1 MHAHTSTTVRL
12 LTAGAATLAVGLA
25 GPTATAASASAE
37 DRSGTNELVG
47 LSDDGRL
54 VDGKSRIN
62 GTANVAS
69 RNGRFVVFSTPARL
83 VPADRNR
90 LDDVYV
96 RDTVADRTRLVSVT
110 RTGRIG
116 NDYSVEPSIS
126 YDGRY
131 VAFTTWADNL
141 FRDRNGHTLDVVV
154 KDLETGRIELVSRST
169 SGRQATRNSFFPV
182 ISGNGRRVAFQS
194 FGRFSRTDE
203 DRREDVYVYDRVADR
218 TRHVSRKAD
227 GSDVRAGVL
236 VGGISA
242 DGRKVTFGTDND
254 GWVRDLRAGVTKRF
268 WHEANH
274 PDQPFP
280 MGSLG
285 RPQISGD
292 GRYVAFSTLREATGD
307 ADNHAADVFRMHL
320 GSRAVAKVTVAQDGG
335 PGGDH
340 SFLPSLSYDGSLVGF
355 MSFAQDLVA
364 GDVPGADTF
373 VRDMTTGSTVMA
385 SWGAEGPGDNDSG
398 RNGVAI
404 SGDGRTLVYETYA
417 ENLVAG
423 DTNHAL
429 KVLAWRR

>member
-1 MHAHTSTTVRL
+1 MHRQQNPTRRL
-12 LTAGAATLAVGLA
+12 LAAGVATLAVVGA
-25 GPTATAASASAE
+25 AAPTAAAEE
-37 DRSGTNELVG
+37 DPAQPAGTNELVA
-47 LSDDGRL
+47 LTDDGRL
-54 VDGKSRIN
+54 VDGRSGIN

-69 RNGRFVVFSTPARL
+69 RDGRFVVFSTPARL
-83 VPADRNR
+83 VPEDRNR
-90 LDDVYV
+90 TDDVYV

-110 RTGRIG
+110 RGGRLG

-141 FRDRNGHTLDVVV
+141 VRDRNGHTLDVLV
-154 KDLETGRIELVSRST
+154 KDLGTGRLELVSRST
-169 SGRQATRNSFFPV
+169 KGEQAARNSFFPV

-194 FGRFSRTDE
+194 FGRYSPTDQ
-203 DRREDVYVYDRVADR
+203 DRREDVYVHDRVTDR

-227 GSDVRAGVL
+227 GSDIRASVL

-242 DGRKVTFGTDND
+242 YGRKVTFGTDND
-254 GWVRDLRAGVTKRF
+254 AWARDLRTGRTTRF

-274 PDQPFP
+274 PDPSFP

-292 GRYVAFSTLREATGD
+292 GRYVAFSTLREPTGD
-307 ADNHAADVFRMHL
+307 PDNHAADVFRMHL
-320 GSRAVAKVTVAQDGG
+320 GTRAVDKVSVGHDQSASE
-335 PGGDH
+335 DH
-340 SFLPSLSYDGSLVGF
+340 SFLPSLTHDGSQVGF

-373 VRDMTTGSTVMA
+373 VRDVDTGTTVMA
-385 SWGAEGPGDNDSG
+385 SRGAEGPGDNDSG
-398 RNGVAI
+398 RNAVAI
-404 SGDGRTLVYETYA
+404 SADGQTLVYETYA
-417 ENLVAG
+417 ENLVPD